1 MTKSKK
7 SSRWYAVFKSGKEW
21 VAAVIVGSP
30 DNQPQILGRYASEE
44 SAAMAAYRHSKMR
57 MTSQDRKA
65 RDAIRRE
72 RRKAYLSGKRKVYR
86 AASAAVRRA
95 YAAHE
100 ARRKMEEIFGWHQP
114 TGFAPAL
121 DALDAAIR

>member
-1 MTKSKK
+1 MAKVKK
-7 SSRWYAVFKSGKEW
+7 SARWYSVFRSGRRW

-30 DNQPQILGRYASEE
+30 DNTPHILGRYASEG
-44 SAAMAAYRHSKMR
+44 SAALAAYRHSKMR
-57 MTSQDRKA
+57 MTAQDRKA
-65 RDAIRRE
+65 RDAIRRA
-72 RRKAYLSGKRKVYR
+72 RRAAYMSGRKRVR
-86 AASAAVRRA
+86 AAASAAIRRA

-100 ARRKMEEIFGWHQP
+100 ARKRAEAIFGWHQP